1 MSNIYSF
8 LLQLFAAIL
17 SAFHPVPTTIVRV
30 ASHRA
35 TSHHRVVEAAMRVPD
50 SGYWY
55 TSGTLIVDQQNRPVR
70 IQGINWYGFETV
82 REVPGGLTQQDYRA
96 ILRTIRDNGFNTV
109 RIPFSSQMIESPIVP
124 SAINFRNDHG
134 PINTDLEGLNSIQ
147 IMDRIVEAAGELGLK
162 VILDNHRSEA
172 GDSAEGSGL
181 WYTDDYPESNWISDW
196 QRLAQRYAGN
206 STVIGVDLRNEP
218 HNAYS
223 GGSCWDCGGA
233 RDWHLAAERAG
244 NAVLRVNPRLIVFV
258 EGVDAYDNDYF
269 WWGGNLQGV
278 RRSPVR
284 LQVPGQ
290 LVYSAHSYGPN
301 EYKQK
306 WFSESAT
313 TASLQA
319 VEYRHWAFVSLQ
331 GIAPVWLGEFGTT
344 NKTEDIRGAE
354 PGSEGQWFQAMVDLL
369 GKNPELNWSSWALN
383 GEDAYGLLDADYS
396 LIPANPLKM
405 QLLARIESPALLPAT
420 APAQPEVQ
428 MARDVA
434 PAPEIQY
441 PVRVEGAR
449 VQRASYE
456 VASRPSYSSGTG
468 GSGSAVCRV
477 TYRNQNDTGHGATGV
492 VEIENLSG
500 HAIDGWT
507 LLWIYGGSQQ
517 IEQARNARF
526 VQNGDMVM
534 MTNSQGNS
542 IIPAGGDVAGITL
555 QTSYRG
561 SNLRPAKFYLNGSLC
576 S

>member
-1 MSNIYSF
+1 MSSIYSF
-8 LLQLFAAIL
+8 LLHFVAVLL
-17 SAFHPVPTTIVRV
+17 SAFHPSPTAIVRV

-35 TSHHRVVEAAMRVPD
+35 TPHHRVVEAAMRAPD
-50 SGYWY
+50 SGYWH
-55 TSGTLIVDQQNRPVR
+55 TSGNLIVDQQNRAVR

-82 REVPGGLTQQDYRA
+82 REVPGGLAQQDYRA

-124 SAINFRNDHG
+124 FAISFRNDRG
-134 PINTDLEGLNSIQ
+134 PINVDLQGLNSIQ
-147 IMDRIVEAAGELGLK
+147 IMDRIIEAAGELGLK

-181 WYTDDYPESNWISDW
+181 WYTADYPESSWIADW
-196 QRLAQRYAGN
+196 QMLAQRYQAN
-206 STVIGVDLRNEP
+206 STVIGFDLRNEP

-233 RDWHLAAERAG
+233 RDWHLAAQRAG
-244 NAVLRVNPRLIVFV
+244 DAVLRVNPRLIVFV
-258 EGVDAYDNDYF
+258 EGVDAYNNDYY

-278 RRSPVR
+278 RRSPVL

-306 WFSESAT
+306 WFSASAT
-313 TASLQA
+313 VASLEA

-369 GKNPELNWSSWALN
+369 AKNPELNWSSWALN

-396 LIPANPLKM
+396 LTPANPLKM
-405 QLLARIESPALLPAT
+405 QLLARIESPALPPAI

-428 MARDVA
+428 MARNVA
-434 PAPEIQY
+434 PAP
-441 PVRVEGAR
+441 VEEAR
-449 VQRASYE
+449 LQRTAYE
-456 VASRPSYSSGTG
+456 VPSRPSYTTSPG
-468 GSGSAVCRV
+468 GSGSAVCHV
-477 TYRNQNDTGHGATGV
+477 SYRNQNDTGYGATGV

-507 LLWIYGGSQQ
+507 LLWIYDGSQQ

-534 MTNSQGNS
+534 MTNTQANS
-542 IIPAGGDVAGITL
+542 VIRAGGSAAGITL

-561 SNLRPAKFYLNGSLC
+561 ANSRPAKFYLNGSLC